1 MNLFDSYGI
10 EGMKHFIIS
19 DDKKIAEKILKR
31 IETIDQKDKKLTFFR
46 LKFSMNAY
54 ERLKV
59 NERKKLSESGHYL
72 KWKKRRISKLCCKCL
87 DASKPYKNAKN
98 CDLWNFSNIFYE
110 NLFFPEN
117 SKTRSYK
124 KLTNDAIDRL
134 LNELSTLDR
143 ERNEQLTNKYIRQKQ
158 INMT

>member
-1 MNLFDSYGI
+1 MVTTSSGKNEELANFVVNVW
-10 EGMKHFIIS
+10 
-19 DDKKIAEKILKR
+19 ILQDPIK
-31 IETIDQKDKKLTFFR
+31 
-46 LKFSMNAY
+46 
-54 ERLKV
+54 
-59 NERKKLSESGHYL
+59 
-72 KWKKRRISKLCCKCL
+72 ISKTVTCGTFQI
-87 DASKPYKNAKN
+87 Y
-98 CDLWNFSNIFYE
+98 FYE